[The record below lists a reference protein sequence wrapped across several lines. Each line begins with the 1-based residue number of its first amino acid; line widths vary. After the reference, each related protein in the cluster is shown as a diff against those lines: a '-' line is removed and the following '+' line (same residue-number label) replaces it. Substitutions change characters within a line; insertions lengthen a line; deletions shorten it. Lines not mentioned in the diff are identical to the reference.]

1 MSCVLGDLTS
11 SHARTIRLA
20 DIFFHSRLKKLAEKM
35 THAVIH
41 LQRVPRNAERA
52 IGYSILTHIVEVVR

>member
-20 DIFFHSRLKKLAEKM
+20 DFFHSRLKKLAEKM

-41 LQRVPRNAERA
+41 LQSVKRCQESYR
-52 IGYSILTHIVEVVR
+52 L